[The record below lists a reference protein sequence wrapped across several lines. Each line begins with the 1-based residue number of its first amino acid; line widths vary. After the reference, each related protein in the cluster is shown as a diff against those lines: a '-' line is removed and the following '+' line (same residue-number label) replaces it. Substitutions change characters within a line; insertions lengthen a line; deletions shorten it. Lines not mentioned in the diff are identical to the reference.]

1 MNQEGLSAAASLV
14 EDLDKRLLVVLRDGR
29 KYVGILRSFDQFSNI
44 VLSDTV
50 ERIIVDR
57 QFGDIPLGLY
67 IVRGENVVL
76 MARLILYYYG
86 FMLLPL
92 RATRCGKKLSYYL
105 QNIPKT
111 KLIRKI

>member
-1 MNQEGLSAAASLV
+1 MNQDGLSAAASLV
-14 EDLDKRLLVVLRDGR
+14 EDLDKRLMVILRDGR

-44 VLSDTV
+44 VLSDAV

-76 MARLILYYYG
+76 MARAR
-86 FMLLPL
+86 
-92 RATRCGKKLSYYL
+92 RACTSLSFDSRESH
-105 QNIPKT
+105 T
-111 KLIRKI
+111 TVGGGWGG

>member
-1 MNQEGLSAAASLV
+1 MNQDGLSAAASLV
-14 EDLDKRLLVVLRDGR
+14 EDLDKRLMVILRDGR

-44 VLSDTV
+44 VLSDAV

-76 MARLILYYYG
+76 MARAR
-86 FMLLPL
+86 
-92 RATRCGKKLSYYL
+92 RACTSLFVDFA
-105 QNIPKT
+105 
-111 KLIRKI
+111 RKPHHRRGRLGRRTGTE